1 MTTHTMTRTV
11 LGTTLAAGLVLGG
24 LAPAAHAATAP
35 ATFGPSGYGGI
46 TLGMSTKAAKASGKI
61 TPADGAGVSPTCTG
75 WSLKA
80 HPVGRDSVGL
90 FISKKHGVAVIFAPK
105 GAKTPEGIGLGS
117 TYRQIKKAYPKLKTA
132 ASGYPY
138 VDIPG
143 KAHAYYSFLL
153 NKGKVYEMALG
164 LHKQD
169 CVN

>member
-35 ATFGPSGYGGI
+35 AAFGPSGYGGI
-46 TLGMSTKAAKASGKI
+46 TLGMSAKTAKASGKI
-61 TPADGAGVSPTCTG
+61 VPAGEAASPACTG

-90 FISKKHGVAVIFAPK
+90 YISKKHGVAVIFAPK

-132 ASGYPY
+132 ASGFPY
-138 VDIPG
+138 VDIAG
-143 KAHAYYSFLL
+143 NSKAYYSFLL

>member
-1 MTTHTMTRTV
+1 MTRSI
-11 LGTTLAAGLVLGG
+11 LGTALAAGLVLGG

-46 TLGMSTKAAKASGKI
+46 TLGMSAKAAKASGKI
-61 TPADGAGVSPTCTG
+61 APVGANDSAACTG
-75 WSLKA
+75 WALKA
-80 HPVGRDSVGL
+80 HPIGRDTIGL
-90 FISKKHGVAVIFAPK
+90 YISKKHGVAVIFAPK

-117 TYRQIKKAYPKLKTA
+117 TSRQIKKAYPKLKTA

-143 KAHAYYSFLL
+143 KSHAYYSFLL

>member
-35 ATFGPSGYGGI
+35 AAFGPSGYGGI
-46 TLGMSTKAAKASGKI
+46 TLGMSTKAAQASGKI
-61 TPADGAGVSPTCTG
+61 VHAGQAGSSACTG

-90 FISKKHGVAVIFAPK
+90 YISKKNGVAVIFAPK

-138 VDIPG
+138 VDIAG
-143 KAHAYYSFLL
+143 NAKAYYSFLL